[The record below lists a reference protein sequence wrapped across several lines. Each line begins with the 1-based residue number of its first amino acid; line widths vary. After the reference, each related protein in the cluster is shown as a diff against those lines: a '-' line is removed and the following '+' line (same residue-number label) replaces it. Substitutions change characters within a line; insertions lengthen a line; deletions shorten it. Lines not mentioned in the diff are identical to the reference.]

1 MVTKREFADLQ
12 EKVLNQEKII
22 NSLQLQVKILDYK
35 VIQINAEKAFSSH
48 INTILA
54 EKLDDLCQYN
64 RRPCIA
70 MDGLPVE
77 KGESIVQIEDSVKA
91 VLKDNL
97 GFTEE
102 TVNKEFDKAHRI
114 GPKFYNRQQ
123 TIVKFRSHD
132 FKSKVYNIR
141 NSSTN
146 SNIKIRPSL
155 TKRRE
160 DLLEECTASFTGL
173 PLFHFAF
180 ADCNGNIK
188 IRTKS
193 KIINIQYFNV
203 RNR

>member
-1 MVTKREFADLQ
+1 
-12 EKVLNQEKII
+12 
-22 NSLQLQVKILDYK
+22 
-35 VIQINAEKAFSSH
+35 
-48 INTILA
+48 
-54 EKLDDLCQYN
+54 
-64 RRPCIA
+64 

-97 GFTEE
+97 GFSEE

-160 DLLEECTASFTGL
+160 DFWRNVLKVLLVCLCFTLLSLIVTATS
-173 PLFHFAF
+173 
-180 ADCNGNIK
+180 
-188 IRTKS
+188 R
-193 KIINIQYFNV
+193 
-203 RNR
+203 